1 MMLREPVFYRGD
13 DISALISV
21 TQYTTGWGICTE
33 ENLKIQRG
41 IDTGCVNEEQEISSK
56 CDKEA
61 HCRSNEKT
69 RMSFQKRYV
78 RQPNFAKLII
88 IY

>member
-41 IDTGCVNEEQEISSK
+41 IDTGCVNEEQETS
-56 CDKEA
+56 
-61 HCRSNEKT
+61 
-69 RMSFQKRYV
+69 
-78 RQPNFAKLII
+78 
-88 IY
+88 